1 MVIFPLDVLYDLVFK
16 SNTTRV
22 WIESPEESFALIA
35 SPGRWSALVPALHLS
50 CPRVRPKMSPDK
62 LFEAF
67 LIFVPILF
75 LLAVGG
81 IIALRSGV
89 GELETGR
96 DYMQIA
102 GNLSQMILRVV
113 GYVALL
119 LAVQYLIGLR
129 PSIGW
134 GVGVVFAR

>member
-1 MVIFPLDVLYDLVFK
+1 
-16 SNTTRV
+16 
-22 WIESPEESFALIA
+22 
-35 SPGRWSALVPALHLS
+35 
-50 CPRVRPKMSPDK
+50 MSPDK
-62 LFEAF
+62 LLEAF

-113 GYVALL
+113 GYVAIL

-129 PSIGW
+129 PSLGW
-134 GVGVVFAR
+134 

>member
-1 MVIFPLDVLYDLVFK
+1 
-16 SNTTRV
+16 
-22 WIESPEESFALIA
+22 
-35 SPGRWSALVPALHLS
+35 
-50 CPRVRPKMSPDK
+50 MSPDK

-102 GNLSQMILRVV
+102 GNFSQMILRVV
-113 GYVALL
+113 GYVAIL
-119 LAVQYLIGLR
+119 LAIQYLIGLR
-129 PSIGW
+129 PSLGW
-134 GVGVVFAR
+134 

>member
-1 MVIFPLDVLYDLVFK
+1 
-16 SNTTRV
+16 
-22 WIESPEESFALIA
+22 
-35 SPGRWSALVPALHLS
+35 
-50 CPRVRPKMSPDK
+50 MSPDK

-113 GYVALL
+113 GYVAIL

-129 PSIGW
+129 PSLGW
-134 GVGVVFAR
+134 